1 MIYFVNPAMGRR
13 KGRKV
18 KKRRTAAQRRATA
31 KLVAFN
37 KARRRKR
44 NPPKKSTT
52 RKKKS
57 TTLKRSTP
65 MAAKR
70 KTGTRKSRSKGRS
83 LVVTRLRRNTV
94 YVPNR
99 PKRRRRGYAGNPSMV
114 RAAIQTGKDSAAV
127 LVGSAAGRTIGN
139 MLPSFGNPVA
149 DAAKGVLVAI
159 GVRMIASRFLGSDV
173 ARFAAAGAMQTPL
186 KDLITGFVPQAG
198 AFLGSY
204 DQPLLQSYSEI
215 AGVMDYSGD
224 ETEVE
229 VSSYSDAYGG

>member
-1 MIYFVNPAMGRR
+1 
-13 KGRKV
+13 
-18 KKRRTAAQRRATA
+18 
-31 KLVAFN
+31 
-37 KARRRKR
+37 
-44 NPPKKSTT
+44 
-52 RKKKS
+52 
-57 TTLKRSTP
+57 

-70 KTGTRKSRSKGRS
+70 KTGTKRRTTKKRRSPVTTLRRRAVYQTNPRRRKSP
-83 LVVTRLRRNTV
+83 RLRYARNPTI
-94 YVPNR
+94 
-99 PKRRRRGYAGNPSMV
+99 V

-173 ARFAAAGAMQTPL
+173 ARFAAAGAMQAPL